1 MIDVKEHFYDD
12 DPLSGHPDV
21 RTRLKD
27 VSYFF
32 LGNGLIQAA
41 VQVAPSGEGTA
52 AGLLIMN
59 PERFGKKR
67 EALTMDSRC
76 GLESTLVRIVCGT
89 KASAV
94 NTETLEA
101 EWFDEYRIPAVRI
114 QWQAPGLQIKEQ
126 FYCPDLSQPLLIRE
140 VRIKNLKERRAR
152 IRVQTGALQESL
164 EREIFAGPGKEEKVF
179 FSYKLDH
186 SGKKIIIDSIPEVEL
201 SQEAIQHWNKAHSSF
216 GSALLEHYFNAS
228 RFQLVAA
235 VSKSGKVDGSIWQYN
250 REWVRDQAMIAQ
262 GLTMSGNFEIARKM
276 LKRLLEE
283 FVTEQGDTIDSSE
296 RRDMD
301 EIELDQNGV
310 LLDSLKNYVLWS
322 GDHELVQET
331 WEKILVTAEFPL
343 SGVFCHQPSGLLAN
357 RREYWERHQAHGI
370 QKGMELSHQLFTSIG
385 LSSAATLARM
395 ISREKE
401 ALRWEMEARRIRK
414 AMLDDTRFGL
424 VTSQGFIK
432 RRKVDGLVQEAIEP
446 LPEAR
451 LPAEVPLASP
461 GIHLLN
467 PDSSAALAIAT
478 GFISPDSSLAL
489 KTLAN
494 LEALWNQAWEGGG
507 YGRYHFSS
515 EPDSPGSWP
524 FPSLFI
530 ARACIEAGD
539 MEKVWRVLRW
549 LNTLPGAK
557 AGSWF
562 EFYGKRLAPPFPQVG
577 ITPWTWAEM
586 IILLVHHLIG
596 IRPEANQLRVRPRL
610 LPGIERIQC
619 SFPLRGGRVNFE
631 VKKVPDARLAAFRS
645 NGAVKQS
652 SEREALISYSEKE
665 LWIEASVP

>member
-12 DPLSGHPDV
+12 DPLQGHPDV

-59 PERFGKKR
+59 PEHFGKKR
-67 EALTMDSRC
+67 EALTMDSSR
-76 GLESTLVRIVCGT
+76 GLERTLVRIVSGT
-89 KASAV
+89 KPSTV
-94 NTETLEA
+94 NTETMEA
-101 EWFDEYRIPAVRI
+101 DWFDEYRIPAVRI

-126 FYCPDLSQPLLIRE
+126 FYCPDLSQALLMRE
-140 VRIKNLKERRAR
+140 VRIKNLKERGTQV
-152 IRVQTGALQESL
+152 RVQTGALQESL
-164 EREIFAGPGKEEKVF
+164 EREIFASPGKEEKVF

-186 SGKKIIIDSIPEVEL
+186 SGEKIVIDSIPEAEIT
-201 SQEAIQHWNKAHSSF
+201 QESVHHWNKAHSSF

-228 RFQLVAA
+228 RFQLAAA
-235 VSKSGKVDGSIWQYN
+235 VSKSGKVDGGIWQYN
-250 REWVRDQAMIAQ
+250 REWVRDQAMIAR
-262 GLTMSGNFEIARKM
+262 GLTVSGNFEMARKM

-296 RRDMD
+296 KRDRD
-301 EIELDQNGV
+301 EVELDQNGV
-310 LLDSLKNYVLWS
+310 LLDSLKHYVLWS
-322 GDHELVQET
+322 GDLDLVQET
-331 WEKILVTAEFPL
+331 WEKIFVTAEFPL
-343 SGVFCHQPSGLLAN
+343 SSVFCHQPSGLLAN
-357 RREYWERHQAHGI
+357 RREYWERHRVHGI

-385 LSSAATLARM
+385 LSSAAALARM
-395 ISREKE
+395 TSRQQEAIRWEAE
-401 ALRWEMEARRIRK
+401 ALRIRK
-414 AMLDDTRFGL
+414 AMLEDTRFGL
-424 VTSQGFIK
+424 VAGQGFIK
-432 RRKVDGLVQEAIEP
+432 RRKVDGSVEEAIDP

-451 LPAEVPLASP
+451 LPAEVPLSSP
-461 GIHLLN
+461 GVHLLN

-478 GFISPDSSLAL
+478 GFIPPGSSLAL
-489 KTLAN
+489 ETLAN
-494 LEALWNQAWEGGG
+494 LEGLWNQAWEGGG

-530 ARACIEAGD
+530 ARAWLEAGD

-549 LNTLPGAK
+549 LNSLPGAK
-557 AGSWF
+557 AGTWF

-596 IRPEANQLRVRPRL
+596 IRPEAKELRIRPKL
-610 LPGIERIQC
+610 LPGIERIHC
-619 SFPLRGGRVNFE
+619 SFPLRGGRVKLE
-631 VKKVPDARLAAFRS
+631 VKKAPDAELAAFRS
-645 NGAVKQS
+645 NGRVKQAS
-652 SEREALISYSEKE
+652 KREALISYSEKE
-665 LWIEASVP
+665 LWVEASVP

>member
-1 MIDVKEHFYDD
+1 
-12 DPLSGHPDV
+12 
-21 RTRLKD
+21 
-27 VSYFF
+27 
-32 LGNGLIQAA
+32 
-41 VQVAPSGEGTA
+41 
-52 AGLLIMN
+52 
-59 PERFGKKR
+59 
-67 EALTMDSRC
+67 
-76 GLESTLVRIVCGT
+76 
-89 KASAV
+89 
-94 NTETLEA
+94 
-101 EWFDEYRIPAVRI
+101 
-114 QWQAPGLQIKEQ
+114 
-126 FYCPDLSQPLLIRE
+126 
-140 VRIKNLKERRAR
+140 
-152 IRVQTGALQESL
+152 
-164 EREIFAGPGKEEKVF
+164 
-179 FSYKLDH
+179 
-186 SGKKIIIDSIPEVEL
+186 
-201 SQEAIQHWNKAHSSF
+201 
-216 GSALLEHYFNAS
+216 
-228 RFQLVAA
+228 
-235 VSKSGKVDGSIWQYN
+235 
-250 REWVRDQAMIAQ
+250 MIAQ

-296 RRDMD
+296 KRDMD
-301 EIELDQNGV
+301 EVELDQNGV
-310 LLDSLKNYVLWS
+310 LLDSLKHYVLWS

-331 WEKILVTAEFPL
+331 WKKILVTAEFPL

-357 RREYWERHQAHGI
+357 RREYWERHQVHGI

-395 ISREKE
+395 ISREGE
-401 ALRWEMEARRIRK
+401 ALRWEMEAQRIRK

-432 RRKVDGLVQEAIEP
+432 RRKVDGSVQEAIEP

-494 LEALWNQAWEGGG
+494 LEMLWNQAWEGGG

-530 ARACIEAGD
+530 ARACVEAGD

-645 NGAVKQS
+645 NGAVEQS

-665 LWIEASVP
+665 LWVEASVP